1 LRLYEQLFSTK
12 QSAGAAGSPSRAVRD
27 DEFDRDF
34 YLAEEDGHT
43 VRDTDA
49 DDASTVF
56 LGDEKKFAEREA
68 DMARY
73 VYLYIPCTTHMY
85 IPSLYTFIPLIQTS

>member
-1 LRLYEQLFSTK
+1 LKHIQ
-12 QSAGAAGSPSRAVRD
+12 QSAGAAGFPSRAVRD

-56 LGDEKKFAEREA
+56 LGDERKFAEREA

-73 VYLYIPCTTHMY
+73 VQYISYTLYNTYVYIP
-85 IPSLYTFIPLIQTS
+85 LL